1 MRPIPFLLFPFL
13 LMHAFVNAQVNPR
26 ETYQWSHT
34 WMVTKPDSAP
44 LRSILIIGDS
54 HVERYH
60 PVVAELLKG
69 RFYVSKIT
77 TAKSLGDP
85 QLLRQIDGLIGNNLF
100 DMIFF
105 NNGLHGVKYSPDA
118 YAGYLSPMLKLL
130 RKNNRSVKI
139 VWVNTT
145 ARRVNGDLDAFDPY
159 NDDVRTR
166 NDRVSSFCKKKGLT
180 MIDFW
185 SMSLHKKEYY
195 HPDGIHFM
203 PIGVEAQAALIVKEA
218 MAVLKP

>member
-1 MRPIPFLLFPFL
+1 MRKILFCSFPIL
-13 LMHAFVNAQVNPR
+13 LMHLFVCAQQNTR

-34 WMVTKPDSAP
+34 WIVTKPDSAP
-44 LRSILIIGDS
+44 LMSILIIGDS

-60 PVVAELLKG
+60 PIVAEQLKG

-85 QLLRQIDGLIGNNLF
+85 QLLPQIDGLIGNNLF

-105 NNGLHGVKYSPDA
+105 NNGLHGVKYSPES
-118 YAGYLSPMLKLL
+118 YASYLSPMLKLL
-130 RKNNRSVKI
+130 RKNNRHVKI

-145 ARRVNGDLDAFDPY
+145 ARRVNGDLDAYDPY
-159 NDDVRTR
+159 NEDVRKR
-166 NDRVSSFCKKKGLT
+166 NERVSAFCQKKGLT

-185 SMSLHKKEYY
+185 SMSLQKKEYY
-195 HPDGIHFM
+195 HPDGIHFL
-203 PIGVEAQAALIVKEA
+203 PIGVQAQAALIVKEV
-218 MAVLKP
+218 MSVQKP